1 LLPLLIFVY
10 FSIQIAEQCAGYC
23 VATYILGVCD
33 RHNDNIMITKVG
45 APVAWLSSSALCF
58 APMVRGSLGLVTPF
72 FASAPR
78 SPIFQDGH
86 FFHIDFGR
94 FLNNSQKFGPINR
107 DRSPFVLTSDMAYVI
122 NEGDKATEY
131 FSEFVEL
138 CCSAYNIV
146 RRNYQTFFNLMLL
159 MLNAGIEELQ
169 KSDDVR
175 PMAQALRLEMTD
187 DEAIAHF
194 KKVRPRVA
202 VVDTVMIASTRNS
215 RPPPLCVADD

>member
-1 LLPLLIFVY
+1 
-10 FSIQIAEQCAGYC
+10 
-23 VATYILGVCD
+23 
-33 RHNDNIMITKVG
+33 
-45 APVAWLSSSALCF
+45 
-58 APMVRGSLGLVTPF
+58 
-72 FASAPR
+72 
-78 SPIFQDGH
+78 
-86 FFHIDFGR
+86 
-94 FLNNSQKFGPINR
+94 
-107 DRSPFVLTSDMAYVI
+107 MAYVI

-131 FSEFVEL
+131 FSEFIEL

-194 KKVRPRVA
+194 KKVRSCVA
-202 VVDTVMIASTRNS
+202 VVTLLTVALARLS
-215 RPPPLCVADD
+215 RLSGCVGKALTVVLFLRCR